1 MCSASSQASRRYRN
15 LAKEEEDGCPRCQDN
30 KAPAWRDG
38 DPRECPLIG
47 RKLLF
52 RMKPLG
58 SMHQE
63 DGPDDDLLSGY
74 LRQLRLDE
82 EEEKEEEKVN
92 VPEEQ
97 FPTWRLERPFS

>member
-1 MCSASSQASRRYRN
+1 
-15 LAKEEEDGCPRCQDN
+15 
-30 KAPAWRDG
+30 
-38 DPRECPLIG
+38 
-47 RKLLF
+47 
-52 RMKPLG
+52 MKPLG